1 MNRSHL
7 AGLGFALAAYVT
19 WGVLPLYWAQL
30 RLVSPVEVLAHRII
44 WTLPFAV
51 LMVRLSRQGG
61 VVGTVLRHPRGLGL
75 LAVTAALIAI
85 NWGLYIW
92 SVANDRVVEASL
104 GYYLAPLVTVL
115 FGVAIFRERPRPL
128 QWAAIALATGGVA
141 LMLMAEGMLPWV
153 SLTLA
158 FSFGLYG
165 ALRKFSQADASAGLL
180 IETLLLLPF
189 CLGWVLWAQL
199 SGRLVF
205 ANMGFGT
212 DLLLV
217 GAGLVTALPML
228 WYVAGARRLPLATVG
243 ILFYLNPTLQFLLG
257 VLVFNETLS
266 RPRLY
271 AFCLIWL
278 GIAVFVSD
286 GLLRRKR

>member
-19 WGVLPLYWAQL
+19 WGVLPLY
-30 RLVSPVEVLAHRII
+30 
-44 WTLPFAV
+44 
-51 LMVRLSRQGG
+51 
-61 VVGTVLRHPRGLGL
+61 
-75 LAVTAALIAI
+75 
-85 NWGLYIW
+85 
-92 SVANDRVVEASL
+92 
-104 GYYLAPLVTVL
+104 
-115 FGVAIFRERPRPL
+115 
-128 QWAAIALATGGVA
+128 
-141 LMLMAEGMLPWV
+141 
-153 SLTLA
+153 
-158 FSFGLYG
+158 
-165 ALRKFSQADASAGLL
+165 
-180 IETLLLLPF
+180 
-189 CLGWVLWAQL
+189 WAQL